1 MRTSGDLVA
10 RMQMHRAMKIKA
22 AKKYVADKLG
32 VAVNELADAAVM
44 GELREELEIGSVY
57 SSVGKPKG
65 IEAQLREAILNA
77 GMNRNQLSKLAGVDP
92 AQLCYFVQG
101 KRTLSLSSAEKI
113 ADALGLELVEKRS
126 RKVR

>member
-10 RMQMHRAMKIKA
+10 RIQMHRAMKIKA

-65 IEAQLREAILNA
+65 IEAKFNIAELLGIEINSL
-77 GMNRNQLSKLAGVDP
+77 
-92 AQLCYFVQG
+92 
-101 KRTLSLSSAEKI
+101 KRF
-113 ADALGLELVEKRS
+113 R
-126 RKVR
+126 R